1 LKEIEMSLTKSNSD
15 LEKKVNMLQNQ
26 MDRLEDEKL
35 QMEDNYQV
43 RIAIL
48 NN

>member
-1 LKEIEMSLTKSNSD
+1 MKEIEMSLTKSNSD

-35 QMEDNYQV
+35 QMEDNYQE